1 MINVGNPI
9 YFFFKKL
16 PWLGMVEIPH
26 MRIMIL
32 GMVCEI
38 GFTTLSSSVGILQN
52 LLSGCIW
59 MIILADLATFTRCKH
74 LASKTRVES
83 LQKLFWVW
91 IYVHVLEV
99 PVSPFKKNRVKHSET
114 PTFHDFSGGV
124 RKSHGGVSHIMDD
137 PDSVV
142 NLLKQR
148 WLGDPPWLQKPPDVS
163 PGIPWHPLACS
174 GTFGD
179 RTSSCIGDW
188 HARCRRQGA
197 DLTQTPLRQLR
208 GCI

>member
-1 MINVGNPI
+1 VTLISSLFGHKELIPPIILVRPHLCFRGVRRHHGCYITHRCIALVTWWHRGKTRHERELRRMSVSRPTINVGNPI
-9 YFFFKKL
+9 YFFL
-16 PWLGMVEIPH
+16 RNYHLGMVEIPH
-26 MRIMIL
+26 IRIVIL

-124 RKSHGGVSHIMDD
+124 RKSHGGVSHIIHG
-137 PDSVV
+137 
-142 NLLKQR
+142 
-148 WLGDPPWLQKPPDVS
+148 WPWLS
-163 PGIPWHPLACS
+163 
-174 GTFGD
+174 
-179 RTSSCIGDW
+179 IG
-188 HARCRRQGA
+188 
-197 DLTQTPLRQLR
+197 
-208 GCI
+208 